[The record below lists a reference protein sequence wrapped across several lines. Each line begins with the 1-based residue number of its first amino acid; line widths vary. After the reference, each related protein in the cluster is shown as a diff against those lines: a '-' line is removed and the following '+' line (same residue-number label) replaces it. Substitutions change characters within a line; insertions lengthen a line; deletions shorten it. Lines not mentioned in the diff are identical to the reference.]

1 MKEAWRGLAL
11 MPIMPR
17 FAVVGAVLCGVAGG
31 VVGLIIGLSV
41 YAPTAWFA
49 VFEIGLPA
57 GILGSTLGFL
67 LAGCVLV
74 FRFLTHGT
82 SLVSSYQGAAE
93 GRVTS
98 GDRAS
103 SLKDALLELG
113 MEDVIPL
120 PEILGSAEIES
131 APDFKTLDDV
141 ISALVALLRSNQVR
155 VWSGTWPDEP
165 CPVTDAVGEKLVRR
179 KGQYQFNSVEDERL
193 RVYFVNVA
201 NVDDF
206 A

>member
-1 MKEAWRGLAL
+1 MSR
-11 MPIMPR
+11 
-17 FAVVGAVLCGVAGG
+17 
-31 VVGLIIGLSV
+31 
-41 YAPTAWFA
+41 
-49 VFEIGLPA
+49 
-57 GILGSTLGFL
+57 
-67 LAGCVLV
+67 
-74 FRFLTHGT
+74 
-82 SLVSSYQGAAE
+82 
-93 GRVTS
+93 
-98 GDRAS
+98 
-103 SLKDALLELG
+103 LKDALLELG

-141 ISALVALLRSNQVR
+141 ISALVALLRTNRIR

-165 CPVTDAVGEKLVRR
+165 CPVTDAVGGELVRR